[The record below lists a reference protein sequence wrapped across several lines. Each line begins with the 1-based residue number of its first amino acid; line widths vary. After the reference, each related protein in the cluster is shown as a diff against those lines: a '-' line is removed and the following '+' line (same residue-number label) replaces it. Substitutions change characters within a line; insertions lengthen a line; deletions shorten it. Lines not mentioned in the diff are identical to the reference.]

1 MRRPRDD
8 DRHSATAP
16 RDGGRPRERALAMK
30 IDEVPSLTRKARV
43 AAHTH
48 IKVRMSAQ
56 NAGGLVNDRR
66 RWRCARVARVLIVFA
81 RTDGSG
87 ADDAR
92 CAHRD

>member
-48 IKVRMSAQ
+48 IKVRMDA
-56 NAGGLVNDRR
+56 LR
-66 RWRCARVARVLIVFA
+66 ARGVWCGQRSSVAVCVSSRVLTVRARMTRGA
-81 RTDGSG
+81 RTGIRVEG
-87 ADDAR
+87 
-92 CAHRD
+92 